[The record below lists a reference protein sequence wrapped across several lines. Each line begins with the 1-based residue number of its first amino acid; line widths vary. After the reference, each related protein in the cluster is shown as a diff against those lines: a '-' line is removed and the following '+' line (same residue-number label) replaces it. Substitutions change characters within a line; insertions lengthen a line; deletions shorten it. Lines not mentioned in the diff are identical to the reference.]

1 MIVRTLFEL
10 LLIALLVLG
19 FIYED
24 KIADFEQRLFLK
36 IKRQIKEGK
45 YGIFKR

>member
-1 MIVRTLFEL
+1 MIVRTLIEL

-19 FIYED
+19 FIHED

-45 YGIFKR
+45 YGRQK